1 MISNLI
7 LPLIILI
14 TFIYSYKKIIIY
26 DEFIDGSLES
36 LKIIKDIF
44 PNLLAMFLAINIFI
58 NSGILDYIV
67 KIFPFPNEEIMMI
80 LLRPISGSTSLVL
93 LDNIYTKYGP
103 DSKIGLL
110 SSVIQSSSET
120 TFYVISLYFGSIG
133 IKKTKYALYESLL
146 CDLIGI
152 ILSIIIVSI
161 VLIK

>member
-14 TFIYSYKKIIIY
+14 TFIYSYKKINIY